1 MKDLKSIVDE
11 LLVAAGPR
19 RNEVLRCL
27 DAHDITAPEPEPE
40 PAPEK
45 PKAKKKK

>member
-27 DAHDITAPEPEPE
+27 DAHDITAPEPEP
-40 PAPEK
+40 APEK